1 MIWTSYIK
9 GFKTFLQLEKSLSQN
24 TMIAYISDIEM
35 FANFS
40 EIFLLSKNPTKI
52 TLQDAERFISYINN
66 EIHLSERSQMR
77 IISGIRAFYQF
88 LLYENLIDYNPLE
101 LLESP
106 KPLKKLPDT
115 LSFTEIDTMINVI
128 DLSKPEG
135 HRNKAIIETIYG
147 CGLRVSESIDLRISD
162 LFFDDGFIRVKGKG
176 NKERLIP
183 IGKHAIKAINF
194 YIEDRS
200 KMTIPKDF
208 QDILFLNRRGK
219 QLTRA
224 MIFTLIK
231 DLAKASGIHKNISPH
246 TLRHSFATHLVEGG
260 ADLRAIQEMLGH
272 ASITTT
278 EIYTHLD
285 QRFLKKTLEEFHPL
299 ARKKSSII

>member
-1 MIWTSYIK
+1 MIWISYIK
-9 GFKTFLQLEKSLSQN
+9 GFKSFLRLEKSLSNN
-24 TMIAYISDIEM
+24 TIISYISDIDM
-35 FANFS
+35 LANFS
-40 EIFLLSKNPTKI
+40 ETFLSSKDPTKL
-52 TLQDAERFISYINN
+52 TLQDAEQFVAYINN

-77 IISGIRAFYQF
+77 IISGIRAFFQF
-88 LLYENLIDYNPLE
+88 MLYENLIDTNPIA

-106 KPLKKLPDT
+106 KPMKKLPDT
-115 LSFTEIDTMINVI
+115 LSFTEIESMINAI

-147 CGLRVSESIDLRISD
+147 CGLRVSEAINLKISD
-162 LFFDDGFIRVKGKG
+162 LFFNDGFIRVKGKG

-194 YIEDRS
+194 YFDDRS
-200 KMTIPKDF
+200 KMTVSKEF

-224 MIFTLIK
+224 MIFTMIK
-231 DLAKASGIHKNISPH
+231 QLAESAGIDKTISPH

-260 ADLRAIQEMLGH
+260 ADLRAVQEMLGH
-272 ASITTT
+272 SSITTT

-285 QRFLKKTLEEFHPL
+285 QRFLRKTLENFHPL
-299 ARKKSSII
+299 SKK